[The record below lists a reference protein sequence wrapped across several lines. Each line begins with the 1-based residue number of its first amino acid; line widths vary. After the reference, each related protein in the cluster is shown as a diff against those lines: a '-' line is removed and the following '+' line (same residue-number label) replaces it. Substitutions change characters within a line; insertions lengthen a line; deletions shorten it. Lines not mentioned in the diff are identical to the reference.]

1 MALAKIVVDRLE
13 KRIDKYADEVT
24 KILKGEAH
32 VKSGALQ
39 DSIEKKKLGEGHYF
53 CGVNGSKLKADPRNV
68 SKKNYAPPYYYGHGA
83 YIITPKK
90 AKALRWIDKNGNV
103 QFARYVKIPA
113 SSGDKFVD
121 RAILKRP
128 KL

>member
-1 MALAKIVVDRLE
+1 MALAKIVVGLLE
-13 KRIDKYADEVT
+13 KRIDKYADEMT

-32 VKSGALQ
+32 VKTGALQ

-83 YIITPKK
+83 YIIRPKN
-90 AKALRWIDKNGNV
+90 AKALRWIGKDGKEH
-103 QFARYVKIPA
+103 FAKYVRIPA
-113 SSGDKFVD
+113 SAGDKFVD